1 MRLTELYYRYYGA
14 SLAEIDPLEVIR
26 EGFDLIYSMN
36 LKLPTRFLLLDRA
49 IATLGS
55 VGVELYPD
63 FNVFEVAKPYARDL
77 MLHRYTPRRMMSRA
91 RKEARAL
98 VGIVRETPYQVH
110 DILESLRDGQIEVGF
125 VHKGLDEFM
134 HTIDV
139 AFNRM
144 VIALVVA
151 GGLIGSSLIGIFATG
166 GPHVLG
172 LHVISLIGFALS
184 TVLGVWL
191 LIGVIRSGRL

>member
-1 MRLTELYYRYYGA
+1 
-14 SLAEIDPLEVIR
+14 
-26 EGFDLIYSMN
+26 
-36 LKLPTRFLLLDRA
+36 
-49 IATLGS
+49 
-55 VGVELYPD
+55 
-63 FNVFEVAKPYARDL
+63 
-77 MLHRYTPRRMMSRA
+77 
-91 RKEARAL
+91 
-98 VGIVRETPYQVH
+98 
-110 DILESLRDGQIEVGF
+110 
-125 VHKGLDEFM
+125 M

-191 LIGVIRSGRL
+191 LIGVVRSGRL